1 MNPTTKKFLQVQG
14 QDLGQGSLPRRTL
27 LRGALALTV
36 LPAWTGPSAWAQGAA
51 AAWPDKPVRF
61 VLSQPAGSG
70 PDNVAR
76 IIGERLAKG
85 LGQPLVMDNK
95 PGGQNVIGA
104 QAAAR
109 SAADGYTFYFAT
121 TAALV
126 TNSYLFKTLPYD
138 PQKDFVPVAFVG
150 KSPFAVLVRADSPV
164 QSLQDLLAR
173 ARSTP
178 GKVSLGNE
186 GPRTFSGMIARF
198 LNARAK
204 AEFNLTPYASV
215 SVAVQDAI
223 GGHVDAVVADIAST
237 AQLVRQGRLRMLA
250 VTTAKRVAGWDQV
263 PAVAETYSGFDLSGW
278 FALVAPAATPRP
290 VIERM
295 NQEFN
300 AVTADKEVAAK
311 ILSAGPVAESGMSLD
326 QVAAFLKDE
335 HQRWSQITREL
346 GVLPE

>member
-1 MNPTTKKFLQVQG
+1 MKNLAAASTAMTSTLTRRKLLKTATTMAAF
-14 QDLGQGSLPRRTL
+14 PTL
-27 LRGALALTV
+27 LASTAR
-36 LPAWTGPSAWAQGAA
+36 AQV
-51 AAWPDKPVRF
+51 WPDKPIRF

-76 IIGERLAKG
+76 IIGERMAKS
-85 LGQPLVMDNK
+85 LGQAVIIDNK

-109 SAADGYTFYFAT
+109 AAADGNTFYFAT

-126 TNSYLFKTLPYD
+126 TNAYLFKSMPYD

-150 KSPFAVLVRADSPV
+150 KSPFAVLVRAESPV
-164 QSLQDLLAR
+164 QNLQDLLAR
-173 ARSTP
+173 AKANA

-198 LNARAK
+198 FNARSK
-204 AEFNLTPYASV
+204 AEFNLASYASV

-223 GGHVDAVVADIAST
+223 GGHIDAVVADIAST

-250 VTTAKRVAGWDQV
+250 VTTATRVPGWEQV
-263 PAVAETYSGFDLSGW
+263 PALAETFTGFDMSGW
-278 FALVAPAATPRP
+278 FALVAPTGTSKP

-295 NQEFN
+295 NRELN
-300 AVTADKEVAAK
+300 AATADREIAAK
-311 ILSAGPVAESGMSLD
+311 ITAAGPLPETGMSPD
-326 QVAAFLKDE
+326 QVGAFLKNE
-335 HQRWSQITREL
+335 HQRWAQITKEI

>member
-1 MNPTTKKFLQVQG
+1 MRNLTTPSTPATSALTRRKLLQSASTLAVFPTL
-14 QDLGQGSLPRRTL
+14 
-27 LRGALALTV
+27 LALT
-36 LPAWTGPSAWAQGAA
+36 AQAQ
-51 AAWPDKPVRF
+51 AWPEKPIRF

-76 IIGERLAKG
+76 IIGERMTKS
-85 LGQPLVMDNK
+85 LGQAVIMDNK

-109 SAADGYTFYFAT
+109 AAADGTTYYFAT

-126 TNSYLFKTLPYD
+126 TNAYLFKSMPYD

-150 KSPFAVLVRADSPV
+150 KSPFAVLVRAESPF
-164 QSLQDLLAR
+164 QNLQDLLAQ
-173 ARSTP
+173 AKAGA

-198 LNARAK
+198 FNARSK
-204 AEFNLTPYASV
+204 AEFNLASYASV

-223 GGHVDAVVADIAST
+223 GGHIDAVVADIAST

-250 VTTAKRVAGWDQV
+250 VTTATRVPGWEQV
-263 PAVAETYSGFDLSGW
+263 QALAETFPGFDMSGW
-278 FALVAPAATPRP
+278 FALVAPTGTPKP
-290 VIERM
+290 LIERM
-295 NQEFN
+295 NREFN
-300 AVTADKEVAAK
+300 AATADREIAAK
-311 ILSAGPVAESGMSLD
+311 ITAAGPLPESGMSPD
-326 QVAAFLKDE
+326 QVATFLKNE
-335 HQRWSQITREL
+335 HQRWAQITKEI

>member
-1 MNPTTKKFLQVQG
+1 MNNFKTPSTT
-14 QDLGQGSLPRRTL
+14 
-27 LRGALALTV
+27 A
-36 LPAWTGPSAWAQGAA
+36 PSALGRRQLIQAA
-51 AAWPDKPVRF
+51 ASVAVFPSLLASTARAQAWPEKSIRF

-76 IIGERLAKG
+76 IIGERLSKS
-85 LGQPLVMDNK
+85 LGQAVVMDNK

-104 QAAAR
+104 QTAAR
-109 SAADGYTFYFAT
+109 AAADGQTFYFAT

-126 TNSYLFKTLPYD
+126 TNAYLFKSMPYD

-150 KSPFAVLVRADSPV
+150 KSPFAVLVRTESPI
-164 QSLQDLLAR
+164 QNLQDLLAR
-173 ARSTP
+173 AKANA

-198 LNARAK
+198 LNARSK
-204 AEFNLTPYASV
+204 AEFNLASYASV

-223 GGHVDAVVADIAST
+223 GGHIDAVVADIAST

-250 VTTAKRVAGWDQV
+250 VTSASRVPGWEQV
-263 PAVAETYSGFDLSGW
+263 PALAETFPGFDMSGW
-278 FALVAPAATPRP
+278 FALVAPTGTPKP

-295 NQEFN
+295 NREFN
-300 AVTADKEVAAK
+300 AATADKEVAAK
-311 ILSAGPVAESGMSLD
+311 ITAAGPLPESGMSVD
-326 QVAAFLKDE
+326 QVGAFLKNE
-335 HQRWSQITREL
+335 HQRWAQITKEI

>member
-1 MNPTTKKFLQVQG
+1 M
-14 QDLGQGSLPRRTL
+14 
-27 LRGALALTV
+27 
-36 LPAWTGPSAWAQGAA
+36 
-51 AAWPDKPVRF
+51 
-61 VLSQPAGSG
+61 
-70 PDNVAR
+70 AR
-76 IIGERLAKG
+76 LISERLVKG
-85 LGQPLVMDNK
+85 LGQPVVMDNK

-104 QAAAR
+104 QLAAR

-150 KSPFAVLVRADSPV
+150 KSPFAVLVKAESPV
-164 QSLQDLLAR
+164 QSLQELLAR
-173 ARSTP
+173 AKANP

-198 LNARAK
+198 LNARSK
-204 AEFNLTPYASV
+204 AEFNLTPYASI

-250 VTTAKRVAGWDQV
+250 VTTAKRVTGWEQV
-263 PAVAETYSGFDLSGW
+263 PALAEQFPGFDMSGW
-278 FALVAPAATPRP
+278 FALVAPAGTPRP

-295 NQEFN
+295 NREFN
-300 AVTADKEVAAK
+300 LATADRETAAK
-311 ILSAGPVAESGMSLD
+311 ILAAGPIPETGMSPE
-326 QVAAFLKDE
+326 QVGAFIKDE
-335 HQRWSQITREL
+335 HQRWAQITKEV

>member
-1 MNPTTKKFLQVQG
+1 MKSFNAPSSAKSSTLGRRQLLQAAASV
-14 QDLGQGSLPRRTL
+14 
-27 LRGALALTV
+27 AV
-36 LPAWTGPSAWAQGAA
+36 LPSLLTSTARAQ
-51 AAWPDKPVRF
+51 AWPDKPIRF

-76 IIGERLAKG
+76 IIGERVGKG
-85 LGQPLVMDNK
+85 LGQALIIDNK
-95 PGGQNVIGA
+95 PGGQNIIGA

-109 SAADGYTFYFAT
+109 AAADGYTFYFAT

-126 TNSYLFKTLPYD
+126 TNAYMFKSMPYD

-150 KSPFAVLVRADSPV
+150 KSPFAVLVRAESPF
-164 QSLQDLLAR
+164 QNLQDLLTHAK
-173 ARSTP
+173 ASA

-198 LNARAK
+198 LNARSK
-204 AEFNLTPYASV
+204 AEFNLASYASV

-223 GGHVDAVVADIAST
+223 GGHIDAVVADIAST

-250 VTTAKRVAGWDQV
+250 VTTATRVPGWEQV
-263 PAVAETYSGFDLSGW
+263 PALAESFPGFDMSGW
-278 FALVAPAATPRP
+278 FALVAPTGTPRQ

-295 NQEFN
+295 NREFN
-300 AVTADKEVAAK
+300 LTTADKEIAAK
-311 ILSAGPVAESGMSLD
+311 ITAAGPLPESGMSAD
-326 QVAAFLKDE
+326 QVGTFLKNE
-335 HQRWSQITREL
+335 FQRWALITKEI

>member
-1 MNPTTKKFLQVQG
+1 MKNFKTLSTTVTSALGRRQLLQAAVSVAAFP
-14 QDLGQGSLPRRTL
+14 SL
-27 LRGALALTV
+27 LTS
-36 LPAWTGPSAWAQGAA
+36 TAWAQ
-51 AAWPDKPVRF
+51 AWPEKPVRF

-76 IIGERLAKG
+76 IISERLSKS
-85 LGQPLVMDNK
+85 LGQALVMDNK

-104 QAAAR
+104 QTAAR
-109 SAADGYTFYFAT
+109 AAADGYTFYFAT

-126 TNSYLFKTLPYD
+126 TNAYLFKSMPYD

-150 KSPFAVLVRADSPV
+150 KSPFAVLVRAESPI
-164 QSLQDLLAR
+164 QNLPDLLAR
-173 ARSTP
+173 AKAGA

-198 LNARAK
+198 LNARSQ
-204 AEFNLTPYASV
+204 AELNLASYASV

-223 GGHVDAVVADIAST
+223 GGHIDAVVADIAST

-250 VTTAKRVAGWDQV
+250 VTSATRVPGWEQV
-263 PAVAETYSGFDLSGW
+263 PALAETFPGFDMSGW
-278 FALVAPAATPRP
+278 FALVAPTGTPKP

-295 NQEFN
+295 NREFN
-300 AVTADKEVAAK
+300 AATADKEVAAK
-311 ILSAGPVAESGMSLD
+311 ITAAGPLPESGMSVD
-326 QVAAFLKDE
+326 QVGAFLKNE
-335 HQRWSQITREL
+335 HQRWAQITKEI

>member
-1 MNPTTKKFLQVQG
+1 MKNFKTPSTI
-14 QDLGQGSLPRRTL
+14 P
-27 LRGALALTV
+27 
-36 LPAWTGPSAWAQGAA
+36 PSALGRRQLLQAA
-51 AAWPDKPVRF
+51 ASVAVFPSLLASTARAQAWPEKPIRF

-76 IIGERLAKG
+76 IIGERLSKS
-85 LGQPLVMDNK
+85 LGQALVMDNK

-109 SAADGYTFYFAT
+109 AAADGYTFYFAT

-126 TNSYLFKTLPYD
+126 TNAYLFKSMPYD

-150 KSPFAVLVRADSPV
+150 KSPFAVLVRADSPI
-164 QSLQDLLAR
+164 QNLQDLLAR
-173 ARSTP
+173 AKAGA

-198 LNARAK
+198 LNARSQ
-204 AEFNLTPYASV
+204 AELNLASYASV

-223 GGHVDAVVADIAST
+223 GGHIVAVVADIAST

-250 VTTAKRVAGWDQV
+250 VTTATRVPGWEQV
-263 PAVAETYSGFDLSGW
+263 PALAETFPGFDMSGW
-278 FALVAPAATPRP
+278 FALVAPTGTPKP

-295 NQEFN
+295 NREFN
-300 AVTADKEVAAK
+300 AATADREIAAK
-311 ILSAGPVAESGMSLD
+311 ITAAGPLPESGMSVD
-326 QVAAFLKDE
+326 QVGAFLKNE
-335 HQRWSQITREL
+335 HQRWALITKEI